1 MDDLAPRD
9 QRAVGIDVEQFAGG
23 AVELDHAAFAKCEQV
38 GERHRRRPDLDRDA
52 QRYAASSS
60 KFGATAIFL
69 LSRRSRAAFGA
80 SLMSLIVGSSFN
92 TVDQDGRVA
101 VGLADA
107 AGREIAAGDGYR
119 NMTRYG

>member
-52 QRYAASSS
+52 QRYAGEQVEIRRHGDIFAV
-60 KFGATAIFL
+60 AAIAGRL
-69 LSRRSRAAFGA
+69 RGVADDRSEEHTSELQ
-80 SLMSLIVGSSFN
+80 SLMRISYAVFCLKQKQTTHESTSPIQSSN
-92 TVDQDGRVA
+92 P
-101 VGLADA
+101 
-107 AGREIAAGDGYR
+107 
-119 NMTRYG
+119 